1 MSTLSPPGADAATVA
16 AAWVDS
22 LGPEA
27 LEQAARYTAGNHWL
41 LLWNLVVAGLV
52 VWLVIRLGL
61 LERVSRRIAPGRHNL
76 RVFVVAATYFLV
88 AALLALPWEI
98 GTGWWRELQYGRT
111 RQPLG
116 DWLGQQAL
124 GTMIG
129 ALLGGLFMIGL
140 YALIRRAGR
149 WWWAWGGGFVA
160 LAISAMLIISPLFI
174 EPLFNDY
181 QPLERGEVRD
191 VLEAHAIASGVPVDR
206 IFVYD
211 GSRQSNNFTANVSGV
226 FGSARIAISDV
237 ALKGA
242 DLDEV
247 EAVTGHEI
255 GHYVLGHVWRLVA
268 LFSALSVV
276 FFYFADRL
284 YPWFARRFGSRASLE
299 DPCGLPVMLFIVS
312 VFLLLAQPV
321 MNGVTRLGEIEAD
334 RYSLQTVGKPEAL
347 ASALLKTA
355 EYRNPRPN
363 RLQEILFY
371 THPSVERRIAAAL
384 AWEGREGGRQQ

>member
-1 MSTLSPPGADAATVA
+1 MNNTFPGGDAAVTA

-22 LGPEA
+22 LGPGA

-41 LLWNLVVAGLV
+41 LLWNLLVAGLV
-52 VWLVIRLGL
+52 AWLVIRFGL
-61 LERVSRRIAPGRHNL
+61 LDRVARRVAPARPNL
-76 RVFVVAATYFLV
+76 RVLLVAATWFLV
-88 AALLALPWEI
+88 AAVLSLPWEMWA
-98 GTGWWRELQYGRT
+98 GWWRELQYGRSN
-111 RQPLG
+111 QPLG

-124 GTMIG
+124 GTLVG

-149 WWWAWGGGFVA
+149 WWWVWSGGFVA
-160 LAISAMLIISPLFI
+160 VAISAMLIVSPLFI

-181 QPLERGEVRD
+181 QPLEQGEVREA
-191 VLEAHAIASGVPVDR
+191 LEAHAIAAGVPVDR

-211 GSRQSNNFTANVSGV
+211 GSRQSNNFTANVSGI

-255 GHYVLGHVWRLVA
+255 GHYVLGHVWRFVA
-268 LFSALSVV
+268 LFSGLSVA
-276 FFYFADRL
+276 FFYLADRL
-284 YPWFARRFGSRASLE
+284 YPWFARRFRSRAPLA
-299 DPCGLPVMLFIVS
+299 DPCGLPVLMFMLS
-312 VFLLLAQPV
+312 VFGLLAQPV
-321 MNGVTRLGEIEAD
+321 INGVSRLGETEAD
-334 RYSLQTVGKPEAL
+334 RYSLQSVGKPEAL

-363 RLQEILFY
+363 RLQEVLFY
-371 THPSVERRIAAAL
+371 SHPSVERRIAAAL
-384 AWEGREGGRQQ
+384 AWEER